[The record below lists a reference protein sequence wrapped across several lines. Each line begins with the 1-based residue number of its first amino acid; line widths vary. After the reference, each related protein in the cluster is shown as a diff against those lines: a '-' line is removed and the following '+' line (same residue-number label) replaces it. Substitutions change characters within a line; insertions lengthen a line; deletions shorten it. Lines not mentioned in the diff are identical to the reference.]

1 MTCPSIGRLPVR
13 LFVLGVLLA
22 LSGVPAHASARGQLL
37 GLVQDE
43 SGLPVSDILVTLTE
57 SSSDEGLPVLTRSD
71 DSGRLFFKN
80 MRAGSYRVLVKSS
93 QYAVRKAGPVEILPG
108 QTAVMT
114 LVLQEL
120 LDVEGLGGRNVS
132 FKALLRNADP
142 RLIFR
147 HIPELRE
154 GRTNP
159 WFESA
164 VFQVYSSA
172 GHGGDYLRLPDDSA
186 GATTANFGMVQR
198 LPGGRDY
205 IFAGQLNSGEDS
217 LWRIKAFMDQSLSD
231 RHSVRVFLGHGRI
244 GVHQPRMA
252 LLGNPGAL
260 GRDVD
265 FTNAA
270 GTTNILSVG
279 FEDRFSWGDT
289 LALTWGLELN
299 RVRSTYNYSTLSPSA
314 EMTLRPVPR
323 ARLRVTMASK
333 RPTLYQ
339 NSVTLE
345 DGRTVGLSDAVK
357 ISWVDNRLE
366 FGTTRH
372 YRGSLAYQ
380 LWENTELELARFQD
394 QFFGGTVPFMAFFT
408 SSPDPDLVRLT
419 DDQARTWGNRL
430 TLRQGITRN
439 VRAGV
444 SYIRGSA
451 VSVVPTGYTLVVE
464 TADIGSLLKRT
475 GYGAVDT
482 ELGVII
488 PTTRTE
494 LTAVVKFV
502 TDGDPVTPLDALSDA
517 YETGNKGL
525 NLFIR
530 QIIPIPDS
538 VLSFLGLDF
547 LNGRRIEALLDI
559 RNLTNEDLGMVSNGP
574 GGSVVLAQNPMSV
587 RGGVTVRF

>member
-1 MTCPSIGRLPVR
+1 MTCPSMGRLPVR
-13 LFVLGVLLA
+13 LFLLGVLLA
-22 LSGVPAHASARGQLL
+22 LSGVSAHASPRGQLL

-43 SGLPVSDILVTLTE
+43 SGFPVSDVLVTLTE
-57 SSSDEGLPVLTRSD
+57 NSSDEGLPVLTRSD
-71 DSGRLFFKN
+71 ESGRLFLKN
-80 MRAGSYRVLVKSS
+80 MRAGSYKVLVKSS
-93 QYAVRKAGPVEILPG
+93 QYVVRKAGPVEILPG

-132 FKALLRNADP
+132 FKTLLRNADP

-147 HIPELRE
+147 HLPELLE

-164 VFQVYSSA
+164 VFQVYSNA

-186 GATTANFGMVQR
+186 GATTANFGMVQS

-260 GRDVD
+260 GRDLD
-265 FTNAA
+265 FTNSP

-314 EMTLRPVPR
+314 ELTLRPVPR
-323 ARLRVTMASK
+323 ARLQVTMSSK

-345 DGRTVGLSDAVK
+345 DGRTVGISDAVK

-366 FGTTRH
+366 FGTSRH
-372 YRGSLAYQ
+372 YRGSLAYK

-430 TLRQGITRN
+430 TLRQGISRN

-444 SYIRGSA
+444 SYLRGTA
-451 VSVVPTGYTLVVE
+451 VSVVPTGYALVLE
-464 TADIGSLLKRT
+464 TADVGSLLQRT

-482 ELGVII
+482 ELGVLF

-502 TDGDPVTPLDALSDA
+502 THGDPVTPLDALSDA

-559 RNLTNEDLGMVSNGP
+559 RNLTNEDLGVVSNGP
-574 GGSVVLAQNPMSV
+574 GGSVVLAQNPRSV

>member
-1 MTCPSIGRLPVR
+1 MACPSIGRLPVH
-13 LFVLGVLLA
+13 LFLLGVLLS
-22 LSGVPAHASARGQLL
+22 LSGVSVQASVRGQLL

-147 HIPELRE
+147 HLPELLE

-186 GATTANFGMVQR
+186 GATTANFGMVQS

-217 LWRIKAFMDQSLSD
+217 LWRIKAFMDQTLSD

-244 GVHQPRMA
+244 GVHQPGMA

-260 GRDVD
+260 SRDVN

-279 FEDRFSWGDT
+279 LEDRFSWGDT

-299 RVRSTYNYSTLSPSA
+299 KVRSTSNYSTLSPSA
-314 EMTLRPVPR
+314 ELTLRPVPR

-357 ISWVDNRLE
+357 ISWIDNRLE
-366 FGTTRH
+366 FGTSRH
-372 YRGSLAYQ
+372 YRGSLAYK

-430 TLRQGITRN
+430 TLRQGISRN

-444 SYIRGSA
+444 SYIRGTA
-451 VSVVPTGYTLVVE
+451 VSVVPAGYALVLE
-464 TADIGSLLKRT
+464 TADVGSLLKRT

-482 ELGVII
+482 ELGVFI

-538 VLSFLGLDF
+538 ILSFLGLDF

-559 RNLTNEDLGMVSNGP
+559 RNLTNEDLGVVSNGP
-574 GGSVVLAQNPMSV
+574 GGSVVLAQNPRSV

>member
-1 MTCPSIGRLPVR
+1 MGRLPVR
-13 LFVLGVLLA
+13 LFVLGVLLSLA
-22 LSGVPAHASARGQLL
+22 GVSVHASARGQLL

-57 SSSDEGLPVLTRSD
+57 SSSDEDLPVLTRSD
-71 DSGRLFFKN
+71 KSGRLFFKN

-147 HIPELRE
+147 HLPELLE

-186 GATTANFGMVQR
+186 GATTANFGMVQS

-252 LLGNPGAL
+252 LLGNPVAL

-279 FEDRFSWGDT
+279 FEDRFSWGDA

-299 RVRSTYNYSTLSPSA
+299 RVRSIYNYSTLSPSA
-314 EMTLRPVPR
+314 ELTLRPVPR
-323 ARLRVTMASK
+323 ARVRVTMASK

-372 YRGSLAYQ
+372 YRGSLAYK
-380 LWENTELELARFQD
+380 LWDNTELELARFQD

-419 DDQARTWGNRL
+419 DDQARTWGNRV
-430 TLRQGITRN
+430 TLRQGISRN

-444 SYIRGSA
+444 SYIRGTA
-451 VSVVPTGYTLVVE
+451 VSVVPTGYALVVE
-464 TADIGSLLKRT
+464 TADIGSLLKRR

-482 ELGVII
+482 ELGVFI

-494 LTAVVKFV
+494 LTAVVNFV

-559 RNLTNEDLGMVSNGP
+559 RNLTNEDLGVVSNGP
-574 GGSVVLAQNPMSV
+574 GGSVVLAQNPRSV

>member
-1 MTCPSIGRLPVR
+1 MACPSIGRLPVH
-13 LFVLGVLLA
+13 LFLLGVLLS
-22 LSGVPAHASARGQLL
+22 LSGVSVQASVRGQLL

-147 HIPELRE
+147 HLPELLE

-186 GATTANFGMVQR
+186 GATTANFGMVQS

-217 LWRIKAFMDQSLSD
+217 LWRIKAFMDQTLSD

-244 GVHQPRMA
+244 GVHQPGMA

-260 GRDVD
+260 SRDVN

-299 RVRSTYNYSTLSPSA
+299 KVRSTSNYSTLSPSA
-314 EMTLRPVPR
+314 ELTLRPVPR

-357 ISWVDNRLE
+357 ISWIDNRLE
-366 FGTTRH
+366 FGTSRH
-372 YRGSLAYQ
+372 YRGSLAYK

-430 TLRQGITRN
+430 TLRQGISRN

-444 SYIRGSA
+444 SYIRGTA
-451 VSVVPTGYTLVVE
+451 VSVVPAGYALVLE
-464 TADIGSLLKRT
+464 TADVGSLLKRT

-482 ELGVII
+482 ELGVFI

-530 QIIPIPDS
+530 QLIPIPDS
-538 VLSFLGLDF
+538 ILSFLGLDF

-559 RNLTNEDLGMVSNGP
+559 RNLTNEDLGVVSNGP
-574 GGSVVLAQNPMSV
+574 GGSVVLAQNPRSV

>member
-1 MTCPSIGRLPVR
+1 MACPSIGRLPVH
-13 LFVLGVLLA
+13 LFLLGVLLS
-22 LSGVPAHASARGQLL
+22 LSGVSVQASVRGQLL

-147 HIPELRE
+147 HLPELLE

-186 GATTANFGMVQR
+186 GATTANFGMVQS

-217 LWRIKAFMDQSLSD
+217 LWRIKAFMDQTLSD

-244 GVHQPRMA
+244 GVHQPGMA

-260 GRDVD
+260 SRDVN

-279 FEDRFSWGDT
+279 LEDRFSWGDT

-299 RVRSTYNYSTLSPSA
+299 KVRSTSNYSTLSPSA
-314 EMTLRPVPR
+314 ELTLRPVPR

-357 ISWVDNRLE
+357 ISWIDNRLE
-366 FGTTRH
+366 FGTSRH
-372 YRGSLAYQ
+372 YRGSLAYK

-430 TLRQGITRN
+430 TLRQGISRN

-444 SYIRGSA
+444 SYIRGTA
-451 VSVVPTGYTLVVE
+451 VSVVPAGYALVLE
-464 TADIGSLLKRT
+464 TADVGSLLKRT

-482 ELGVII
+482 ELGVFI

-530 QIIPIPDS
+530 QLIPIPDS
-538 VLSFLGLDF
+538 ILSFLGLDF

-559 RNLTNEDLGMVSNGP
+559 RNLTNEDLGVVSNGP
-574 GGSVVLAQNPMSV
+574 GGSVVLAQNPRSV

>member
-1 MTCPSIGRLPVR
+1 MTCPSIGRLPQ
-13 LFVLGVLLA
+13 LFLLGVLVS
-22 LSGVPAHASARGQLL
+22 LSGVSAHASARGQLL

-43 SGLPVSDILVTLTE
+43 SGLPVSDVLVTLTDR
-57 SSSDEGLPVLTRSD
+57 SSDEGLPVLTRSD
-71 DSGRLFFKN
+71 ESGRLFFKN

-93 QYAVRKAGPVEILPG
+93 QYVVRKAGPVEILPG
-108 QTAVMT
+108 QTSVMT

-147 HIPELRE
+147 HLPELME

-186 GATTANFGMVQR
+186 GATTANFGMVQS

-252 LLGNPGAL
+252 LLENPGAL
-260 GRDVD
+260 GRDLD

-270 GTTNILSVG
+270 GATNILSVG

-289 LALTWGLELN
+289 LALSWGLEFN
-299 RVRSTYNYSTLSPSA
+299 KVRSTYNYSTLSPSA
-314 EMTLRPVPR
+314 ELTLRPLPR
-323 ARLRVTMASK
+323 ARLQVTMASK

-357 ISWVDNRLE
+357 ISWIDNRLE
-366 FGTTRH
+366 FGTSRH
-372 YRGSLAYQ
+372 YRGSLAYK
-380 LWENTELELARFQD
+380 LWENAELELARFQD
-394 QFFGGTVPFMAFFT
+394 QFFGGTVPFMAFFS

-430 TLRQGITRN
+430 TLRQGISRN

-444 SYIRGSA
+444 SYIRGTA
-451 VSVVPTGYTLVVE
+451 VSVVPTGYALVLE
-464 TADIGSLLKRT
+464 TADVGRLLKRR

-482 ELGVII
+482 ELGVFI

-559 RNLTNEDLGMVSNGP
+559 RNLTNEDLGVVSNGP
-574 GGSVVLAQNPMSV
+574 RGSVVLAQDPRSV

>member
-1 MTCPSIGRLPVR
+1 MACPSVGRFSVR
-13 LFVLGVLLA
+13 LILACVLVA
-22 LSGVPAHASARGQLL
+22 LSGVSAQASARGQLL

-43 SGLPVSDILVTLTE
+43 SGLPVSDVLVTLTE
-57 SSSDEGLPVLTRSD
+57 DSSDEGLPVLTRSD
-71 DSGRLFFKN
+71 ASGRLFFKN

-93 QYAVRKAGPVEILPG
+93 QYAVRKAAPVEILPG

-114 LVLQEL
+114 LVLQDL

-147 HIPELRE
+147 HLPELRE
-154 GRTNP
+154 GKINP

-186 GATTANFGMVQR
+186 GATTANFAMVQS

-205 IFAGQLNSGEDS
+205 IFAGQLNSGEDA
-217 LWRIKAFMDQSLSD
+217 LWRIKAFLDQSLSE
-231 RHSVRVFLGHGRI
+231 RHSVRLYLGHGRI

-252 LLGNPGAL
+252 LLGNPGSL
-260 GRDVD
+260 GRDLD

-270 GTTNILSVG
+270 GTTNILSLG

-314 EMTLRPVPR
+314 ELTLRPVPR
-323 ARLRVTMASK
+323 ARLRLTMASK

-345 DGRTVGLSDAVK
+345 DGRSLGLSDAVK
-357 ISWVDNRLE
+357 ISWIDNRLE
-366 FGTTRH
+366 FGTSRH
-372 YRGSLAYQ
+372 FQGSMSYTLR
-380 LWENTELELARFQD
+380 EGTELELARFQD
-394 QFFGGTVPFMAFFT
+394 QFFGGTVPFMAFFA

-419 DDQARTWGNRL
+419 EDQARTRGNRL
-430 TLRQGITRN
+430 TLRQGISRN

-451 VSVVPTGYTLVVE
+451 VSVIPAGYALVLE
-464 TADIGSLLKRT
+464 TADIGALLERR
-475 GYGAVDT
+475 GYGAVAS
-482 ELGVII
+482 ELGVLI
-488 PTTRTE
+488 PATRTE

-517 YETGNKGL
+517 YETGNNGL

-559 RNLTNEDLGMVSNGP
+559 RNLTNEDLGVISNGP
-574 GGSVVLAQNPMSV
+574 GGSVVLAQDPRSV

>member
-57 SSSDEGLPVLTRSD
+57 SSSNEGLPVLTRSD

-464 TADIGSLLKRT
+464 TADIGGLLKRT
-475 GYGAVDT
+475 GYGAVGT

-559 RNLTNEDLGMVSNGP
+559 RNLTNEDLGMVSNSP

>member
-1 MTCPSIGRLPVR
+1 MTCPSIGRLPVH
-13 LFVLGVLLA
+13 LFLLGVLLF
-22 LSGVPAHASARGQLL
+22 LSGMPVQGSARGQLL

-43 SGLPVSDILVTLTE
+43 SGLPVSDVLVTLTE
-57 SSSDEGLPVLTRSD
+57 SSSDDGLPVLTRSD
-71 DSGRLFFKN
+71 ESGRLFFKN

-147 HIPELRE
+147 HLPELLE

-164 VFQVYSSA
+164 VFQVYSNV

-186 GATTANFGMVQR
+186 GATTANFGMVQS

-299 RVRSTYNYSTLSPSA
+299 KVRSTYNYSTLSPSA
-314 EMTLRPVPR
+314 ELTLRPVPR

-357 ISWVDNRLE
+357 ISWIDNRLE
-366 FGTTRH
+366 FGTSRH
-372 YRGSLAYQ
+372 YRGSLAYK

-444 SYIRGSA
+444 SYIRGTG
-451 VSVVPTGYTLVVE
+451 VSVVPTGYTLVLE
-464 TADIGSLLKRT
+464 TADVGRMLKRT

-482 ELGVII
+482 ELGVFI

-538 VLSFLGLDF
+538 ILSFLGLDF

-559 RNLTNEDLGMVSNGP
+559 RNLTNEDLGVVSNGP
-574 GGSVVLAQNPMSV
+574 GGSVVLAQNPRSV

>member
-1 MTCPSIGRLPVR
+1 MTCPSIGRVPFR
-13 LFVLGVLLA
+13 LLLFCA
-22 LSGVPAHASARGQLL
+22 LLTLSGVSAQASARGQLL

-43 SGLPVSDILVTLTE
+43 TGLPVSDVLVTLTE
-57 SSSDEGLPVLTRSD
+57 DSSDEGLPVLTRSD
-71 DSGRLFFKN
+71 AAGRLFFKN

-93 QYAVRKAGPVEILPG
+93 QYAVRKATPVEILPG

-114 LVLQEL
+114 LVLQDL

-147 HIPELRE
+147 HLPELME

-164 VFQVYSSA
+164 VFQVYSNA

-186 GATTANFGMVQR
+186 GATTANFGMVQS

-217 LWRIKAFMDQSLSD
+217 LWRIKAFLDQSLSD

-244 GVHQPRMA
+244 GVHQPTMA

-314 EMTLRPVPR
+314 ELTLRPVPR

-339 NSVTLE
+339 NSVTMQ

-357 ISWVDNRLE
+357 ISWIDNRLE
-366 FGTTRH
+366 FGTSRH
-372 YRGSLAYQ
+372 YRGSLAYT
-380 LWENTELELARFQD
+380 LWDNTELELARFQD

-430 TLRQGITRN
+430 TLRQGITSN

-444 SYIRGSA
+444 SYIRGTA
-451 VSVVPTGYTLVVE
+451 VSVVPAGYALVLE
-464 TADIGSLLKRT
+464 AADVGGLLQRK
-475 GYGAVDT
+475 GYSAVDT
-482 ELGVII
+482 ELGVLF

-502 TDGDPVTPLDALSDA
+502 TDGDPVTPLDALSDV

-547 LNGRRIEALLDI
+547 LNGRQIEALLDI
-559 RNLTNEDLGMVSNGP
+559 RNLTSEDLGVVSNGP
-574 GGSVVLAQNPMSV
+574 GGSVVLAQNPRSV

>member
-464 TADIGSLLKRT
+464 TADIGGLLKRT
-475 GYGAVDT
+475 GYGAVGT

-559 RNLTNEDLGMVSNGP
+559 RNLTNEDLGMVSNSP